1 MNKKELQ
8 ALITQG
14 EGFHIEFK
22 ESINAGLAKEM
33 VAFANA
39 KGGMILIGVTDEGVI
54 KNNAL
59 GNGERSKIQT
69 LARECDPSIDVEVE
83 SVDDQPNVLVIRVKA
98 GLNKP
103 YRCTGGFYMRE
114 GASSNKRKTSEIYD
128 MFRDAGRFSF
138 DDILVPKADFSE
150 HFKPMLLK
158 KFLAKSEIEQVL
170 SDEDTIA
177 NLGAAEHIDGEYVF
191 NNTGILFFTNSVD
204 PFCRHAIIQC
214 ARYDGNIKVDIADQ
228 QDLGKDLMSNID
240 DALLFLKK
248 HLNVA
253 FKFESGRPTR
263 IEVWEIPFIALKEAV
278 VNAVAHRDY
287 VNPGTHIQVEIFD
300 DRVSITNFGGL
311 KGDFSIDDLGKRS
324 YHRNPNI
331 VNLLH
336 RADYIEKMGTGIL
349 RINKELEEADLPKA
363 EFDVNE
369 YWFTIIFKRK
379 SKTIDLNDEK
389 YDVIDHHLNEKQK
402 SILNFCLNNKR
413 SRAEIFEHLEMSNSS
428 VNNSR
433 HIIPLIE
440 GGFLEM
446 TLPDKPTSK
455 YQKYYT
461 TELGESQVFL

>member
-1 MNKKELQ
+1 
-8 ALITQG
+8 
-14 EGFHIEFK
+14 
-22 ESINAGLAKEM
+22 LAKEI

-39 KGGMILIGVTDEGVI
+39 KGGTILIGVTDDGVI
-54 KNNAL
+54 KQKAL
-59 GNGERSKIQT
+59 GNGEKSKAQT
-69 LARECDPSIDVEVE
+69 IARECDPSIDIKVE
-83 SVDDQPNVLVIRVKA
+83 SVDNEPNVLAVRVKE

-103 YRCTGGFYMRE
+103 YRCSGGFYMRE
-114 GASSNKRKTSEIYD
+114 GASSNKRKTSEIYG

-138 DDILVPKADFSE
+138 DDILVPKAKFSE

-170 SDEDTIA
+170 SDEDTVT
-177 NLGAAEHIDGEYVF
+177 NLGAAEHIDGEYIF
-191 NNTGILFFTNSVD
+191 NNTGILFFTNAVD

-228 QDLGKDLMSNID
+228 QDLHKDLMSNID

-253 FKFESGRPTR
+253 FEFESGRPTR
-263 IEVWEIPFIALKEAV
+263 IEVWEIPYVALKEAV

-287 VNPGTHIQVEIFD
+287 VDPGTHIQVEVFD

-349 RINKELEEADLPKA
+349 RINKELEKADLPKA

-369 YWFTIIFKRK
+369 HWFTIIFKRK
-379 SKTIDLNDEK
+379 KAISSTSSPDETFLSEQDK
-389 YDVIDHHLNEKQK
+389 KVLG
-402 SILNFCLNNKR
+402 FCLKPKKREEVLSHIGFVNQTNNYK
-413 SRAEIFEHLEMSNSS
+413 
-428 VNNSR
+428 R
-433 HIIPLIE
+433 HIEPLVNKNYLQLTI
-440 GGFLEM
+440 
-446 TLPDKPTSK
+446 PDKPKSGNQS
-455 YQKYYT
+455 YVT
-461 TELGESQVFL
+461 TELGRQLIKSK